1 MQAESS
7 IVAFWERAKSKQVVT
22 ATQGMSLRAALRLMT
37 GRGLRQLPVL
47 DASRQ
52 VVGMLDRDSIALAC
66 RYANPRPPYS
76 PPQYLG
82 FMVWNSKEN
91 LEQYILVSDAKHIYF
106 VVEKIIASSE
116 HIILDSHV
124 SAEWC
129 VCVCSAEATRRLL
142 QLSASSKVVEQEHD
156 LL

>member
-1 MQAESS
+1 LQAESS

-66 RYANPRPPYS
+66 RYANP

-91 LEQYILVSDAKHIYF
+91 LEQYILVNDAKHIYF